1 MSKKSKAKKIQNKIN
16 EELTEVQKK
25 SSLLLKEIP
34 AKYNKLLIV
43 SCLVIP
49 LLAGIY
55 FLANSYN
62 KNGYFGFP
70 LDDPWIHLTF
80 ARNLIEYGSF
90 SYFKDEIV
98 TSGSTSPIYTLL
110 LSVLFLISKNE
121 YVISYVLGI
130 IFNVIAVLFI
140 YKLVSLHFGPKS
152 LVTLSTVFLIA
163 LQPKLNLIAVSG
175 METSMFIFFIICTL
189 YFYKT
194 ANKILLGIFLGL
206 TIWCRPDGAVLW
218 IAVLVDYFIFQ
229 NSVKVES
236 ATDIKKFER
245 RDFLIAVLI
254 GIILTALYFLFNYS
268 LSGSI
273 LPNTYKAK
281 LEYYQHNLREDFLKN
296 DVLVYFSSSEFILVV
311 IPFLIAALIIIYYLV
326 KKQHD
331 HFFVYLIFTLGLIA
345 VYYIQLPF
353 AHRFGRYLMPVIPFY
368 ILLSVYGL
376 KRTSDFIFHKS
387 KFIALVNLLF
397 VLFFVVSLLLSFIH
411 LGKNSQ
417 EFTELCKYHNERH
430 VAAGMW
436 IKKNTPEDAII
447 AVHDIGAIGYYG
459 NRKLIDMVGLV
470 TPELIEHIN
479 DKNFS
484 AFMKDYLSQNKVT
497 YIAALKNWF
506 EIVNDN
512 PLYVPINQFEILEI
526 YKFKPEQTHIHPR
539 EVSYLN
545 QQAIQFVQSND
556 LTNALRA
563 LQQSLALDPAS
574 SKTNFLLGAVY
585 EIAKDNASAELYFQ
599 KAISIFP
606 DYLEANFGL
615 ARIYNSQGKIDKVI
629 NYLNKCL
636 EINPNYQPAREL
648 MEKINK

>member
-1 MSKKSKAKKIQNKIN
+1 MSKKSKAKKTKNKID
-16 EELTEVQKK
+16 EELIEVQKK
-25 SSLLLKEIP
+25 SSILLKEIP
-34 AKYNKLLIV
+34 AKYNKLLIAI
-43 SCLVIP
+43 CLIIP

-55 FLANSYN
+55 FLVNSYN

-90 SYFKDEIV
+90 SYFKNEIV

-130 IFNVIAVLFI
+130 IFNVLTVLFI
-140 YKLVSLHFGPKS
+140 YKLVSLHSGSKS
-152 LVTLSTVFLIA
+152 LLTLSTVFLIA

-218 IAVLVDYFIFQ
+218 IAILVDYFFSNYSTTKTQTI
-229 NSVKVES
+229 
-236 ATDIKKFER
+236 TKFER
-245 RDFLIAVLI
+245 KDFLFALLVGAFLV
-254 GIILTALYFLFNYS
+254 ALYFVFIYV

-273 LPNTYKAK
+273 LPNTYRAK
-281 LEYYQHNLREDFLKN
+281 IEYYQHNLRENFLKN
-296 DVLVYFSSSEFILVV
+296 EVLNYFSSAELILIVV
-311 IPFLIAALIIIYYLV
+311 PFLVAVLIIIRDII
-326 KKQHD
+326 KQRYNQ
-331 HFFVYLIFTLGLIA
+331 FFVYLLFLLCLIA
-345 VYYIQLPF
+345 AYYIKLPF

-368 ILLSVYGL
+368 ILISVYGF
-376 KRTSDFIFHKS
+376 KEISEFILQKTKS
-387 KFIALVNLLF
+387 YTLITLLF
-397 VLFFVVSLLLSFIH
+397 TLFLGGTTILSIIH
-411 LGKNSQ
+411 LTKNAK
-417 EFTELCKYHNERH
+417 EFAELCKYHNERH
-430 VAAGMW
+430 VAAGLW
-436 IKKNTPEDAII
+436 IKKNTPQNSIVAI
-447 AVHDIGAIGYYG
+447 HDIGAIGFYSE
-459 NRKLIDMVGLV
+459 RKIIDMVGLV
-470 TPELIEHIN
+470 TPELIDHLN

-484 AFMKDYLSQNKVT
+484 AFIKDFLTKNNAT
-497 YIAALKNWF
+497 HIAALKNWF

-545 QQAIQFVQSND
+545 EQAIQLAQNNN
-556 LTNALRA
+556 LTGAIRT
-563 LQQSLALDPAS
+563 LQQSLTIDPS
-574 SKTNFLLGAVY
+574 SSRTNFLIGLLY
-585 EIAKDNASAELYFQ
+585 EITNDRASAEIYFQ

-615 ARIYNSQGKIDKVI
+615 ARIYNSQGKLEKVK

-636 EINPNYQPAREL
+636 EINPNYQPAREM
-648 MEKINK
+648 MEKVNK